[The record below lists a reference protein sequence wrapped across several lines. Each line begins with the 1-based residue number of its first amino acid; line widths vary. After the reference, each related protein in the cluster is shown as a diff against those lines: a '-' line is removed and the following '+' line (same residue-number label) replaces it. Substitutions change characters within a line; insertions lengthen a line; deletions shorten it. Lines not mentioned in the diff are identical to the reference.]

1 MRLLVIQNS
10 FNFLFTFVAASLLLR
25 LLSGLNL
32 ALQSF
37 FQVTWEL
44 VSWNFSNF
52 FWVILSLLCGLLA
65 SNSSAA
71 PKRSKTTTPIQALAF
86 WNGPF
91 TQNLSESYSKNH
103 SDFEK
108 LSSPDQK
115 INHVFN
121 HLLQRQPLD
130 AEKSKALAL
139 VEQHGFTPLIRA
151 ILNTNEF
158 LTLE

>member
-1 MRLLVIQNS
+1 MRLWVIQNS

-25 LLSGLNL
+25 LLSGLDL

-71 PKRSKTTTPIQALAF
+71 PKFVGCPPPSVSFLGNQAELVSECIPFVLFTRVIEGPATLAPCAPVPKSLGF
-86 WNGPF
+86 FCKCLFYLLLLVVQQFLWNCF
-91 TQNLSESYSKNH
+91 
-103 SDFEK
+103 DFEFT
-108 LSSPDQK
+108 
-115 INHVFN
+115 IVV
-121 HLLQRQPLD
+121 LLVL
-130 AEKSKALAL
+130 
-139 VEQHGFTPLIRA
+139 
-151 ILNTNEF
+151 
-158 LTLE
+158 